1 MSQLM
6 QKSGHKDAYIIT
18 SISML
23 LLSGFLLFFPGCRNK
38 MSDINKTLPE
48 NMSQT
53 ALSEIG
59 TAFVAFR
66 SFQNPDSTW
75 GYTILVNSKPYLN
88 YTRIPFLNSGSG
100 FSSRKDAELVAG
112 VIVKKIQNG
121 DMMTKLNK
129 RTIDSLELILKINE

>member
-6 QKSGHKDAYIIT
+6 QNSGQKNANIVT

-23 LLSGFLLFFPGCRNK
+23 LLSGFLLLLSGCRNK
-38 MSDINKTLPE
+38 MGEINKTVQE
-48 NMSQT
+48 NMSQA
-53 ALSEIG
+53 ALSEIDPALV
-59 TAFVAFR
+59 TFR

-88 YTRIPFLNSGSG
+88 YTRIPFLKSGSG
-100 FSSRKDAELVAG
+100 FSSKRDAELVAG

-121 DMMTKLNK
+121 EMTPKLDK
-129 RTIDSLELILKINE
+129 KAIDSLELILKINE